1 MSYSGLV
8 ANENGIFWADNG
20 VVTTTKTE
28 VVKDT
33 IGITPDAGWIY
44 VKNGVFDAS
53 ANTIANN
60 KNGWW
65 MIRDGVVDFNYTG
78 LAKNDAGWW
87 YLQDGKVNFNY
98 NGAVQNENGIWYVQG
113 GNVKFDYNGH
123 AYGYYFS
130 GGCAQ

>member
-1 MSYSGLV
+1 
-8 ANENGIFWADNG
+8 
-20 VVTTTKTE
+20 
-28 VVKDT
+28 
-33 IGITPDAGWIY
+33 
-44 VKNGVFDAS
+44 
-53 ANTIANN
+53 
-60 KNGWW
+60 

-113 GNVKFDYNGH
+113 GSVKFDYNGH

>member
-1 MSYSGLV
+1 MQV
-8 ANENGIFWADNG
+8 Q
-20 VVTTTKTE
+20 VKT
-28 VVKDT
+28 
-33 IGITPDAGWIY
+33 
-44 VKNGVFDAS
+44 N
-53 ANTIANN
+53 
-60 KNGWW
+60 
-65 MIRDGVVDFNYTG
+65 G